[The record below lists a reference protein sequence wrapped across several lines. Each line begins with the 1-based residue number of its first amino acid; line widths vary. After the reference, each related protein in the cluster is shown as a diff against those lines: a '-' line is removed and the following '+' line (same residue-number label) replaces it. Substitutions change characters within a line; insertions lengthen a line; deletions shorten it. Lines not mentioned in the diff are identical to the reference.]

1 MYTTTR
7 DGVTEYHMTTY
18 TYEPKSYA
26 TGADLLAA
34 DRRAAEDIAQL
45 THYITALKQYRKSLA
60 ERMEQLATMGFYTK
74 CELRRERRWRDSKV
88 FYYITISM
96 VFDDGTEQITESTKY
111 SGTERNKAL
120 ADYESMRKANPH
132 WKCSKDIERK
142 AWEK

>member
-18 TYEPKSYA
+18 TYEPKSYT

-34 DRRAAEDIAQL
+34 DHRAAEDIAQL
-45 THYITALKQYRKSLA
+45 THYITALKKYRKSLA
-60 ERMEQLATMGFYTK
+60 ERMEQLATMGFYMK
-74 CELRRERRWRDSKV
+74 CELRRERSWRDSKV

>member
-7 DGVTEYHMTTY
+7 NGVTEYHMNTY
-18 TYEPKSYA
+18 TYEPKSYTTA
-26 TGADLLAA
+26 ADLLAA
-34 DRRAAEDIAQL
+34 DRRAADDIAQL
-45 THYITALKQYRKSLA
+45 TQYITALKQYRKSLA

-74 CELRRERRWRDSKV
+74 CELRRERQWRDSKV
-88 FYYITISM
+88 FYYITIST
-96 VFDDGTEQITESTKY
+96 VFEDGTEQITKSEEY

-120 ADYESMRKANPH
+120 SDYESMRKANPH

>member
-1 MYTTTR
+1 MYTTTK

-18 TYEPKSYA
+18 TYEPKSYT

-34 DRRAAEDIAQL
+34 DLRAAEDIAQL
-45 THYITALKQYRKSLA
+45 THYITALKKYRKSLA

-74 CELRRERRWRDSKV
+74 CELRRERQWRDSKV
-88 FYYITISM
+88 FYYIIISM

-111 SGTERNKAL
+111 IGTERNKAL
-120 ADYESMRKANPH
+120 ADYESIRKANPH

>member
-7 DGVTEYHMTTY
+7 DGVTEYHMNTY
-18 TYEPKSYA
+18 TYDPKRYT

-34 DRRAAEDIAQL
+34 DRRAAEDIAAL

-74 CELRRERRWRDSKV
+74 CELRRERQWRDSKV

-96 VFDDGTEQITESTKY
+96 VFDDGTEQITDSKKY
-111 SGTERNKAL
+111 NGTERNKAL
-120 ADYESMRKANPH
+120 ADYESIRKANPH

>member
-7 DGVTEYHMTTY
+7 DGVTEYHMNTY
-18 TYEPKSYA
+18 TYEPKRYTTA
-26 TGADLLAA
+26 ADLLAA
-34 DRRAAEDIAQL
+34 DRRASEDIAQL

-74 CELRRERRWRDSKV
+74 CELRREKQWRDSKV

-111 SGTERNKAL
+111 SGTERNKAI